1 MHRPLAL
8 VFTLLFAA
16 TAFAQDAPATKPAT
30 RPVASSRIT
39 AVTVYR
45 NTALVTRE
53 VAVPAGRGAVE
64 LVVAPLPASVVP
76 NSLYAE
82 AGDGL
87 RALTVRYRTR
97 ATKENVDEEIRALD
111 QKVTEAQEA
120 IEQLQRETQTVQ
132 QNLQLLDKLE
142 QFSASALSQMNEKGM
157 LNADAV
163 TGLSD
168 YIMAKRGALA
178 ARSVAI
184 GQEVRANQEAAQY
197 LQRQR
202 AEVAGSSD
210 RTVREATV
218 VVDRGGAM
226 GAADG
231 TVRLNYLVNAAG
243 WRPQYKLRADGEG
256 KAVRVEYLAA
266 VSQGT
271 GEDWADVELA
281 LSTARPLLNAAPPE
295 LNALAV
301 VVGGAGEMNTPQQ
314 AQAGP
319 NFNLEQAGKLKQEAK
334 QLRDAADTAYGQR
347 QDVARGNRA
356 YNEAAAAEQTS
367 EYLFA
372 DAKDEADRGKGRS
385 GASAFGGGAGGAG
398 GSGASD
404 DAGPAVTFR
413 LPSRL
418 TVPWRDEEQLL
429 EVARLGMTPD
439 WSYKAVP
446 LLTPNVYRLATLTN
460 PKAAGGASRP
470 ATGSATNAAS
480 AAGGVVLLPGEAAMY
495 LGDDFVGR
503 TNLPLVAVGETFTVG
518 FGVDPQLRA
527 ARQLVD
533 KTSAVQG
540 GNQVRKFE
548 YRLVIESYKAEA
560 AAVQLW
566 DRLPVAEDAD
576 AVNVRLTSPGRELS
590 TDPAY
595 VRLDR
600 PQNLLRWDL
609 SVPAGANGEKA
620 ETVTYQ
626 FEMAYDRN
634 RTIGGFQSK

>member
-8 VFTLLFAA
+8 VFTLFLAA
-16 TAFAQDAPATKPAT
+16 AALAQEAPATRPAT
-30 RPVASSRIT
+30 RPVAASRIT

-82 AGDGL
+82 AGEGL

-111 QKVTEAQEA
+111 QKAEATQKV

-168 YIMAKRGALA
+168 YIMGKRGALA

-184 GQEVRANQEAAQY
+184 GQEVRVNQEAAQY

-301 VVGGAGEMNTPQQ
+301 VVGGNADGAANAAFDSRQGQQGQVAANNELKQQ
-314 AQAGP
+314 A
-319 NFNLEQAGKLKQEAK
+319 KS
-334 QLRDAADTAYGQR
+334 LRDQADTDYGQR
-347 QDVARGNRA
+347 KDVAQGNRA
-356 YNEAAAAEQTS
+356 YNQAAAAEQTS

-372 DAKDEADRGKGRS
+372 DAKDEAGGGRGRAG
-385 GASAFGGGAGGAG
+385 GQAAFGGPGG
-398 GSGASD
+398 SD

-470 ATGSATNAAS
+470 ATDSATNAAS

-548 YRLVIESYKAEA
+548 YRLVVESYKAEA

-609 SVPAGANGEKA
+609 TVPAGANGEKA

>member
-1 MHRPLAL
+1 MHRSLAIAL
-8 VFTLLFAA
+8 TLFL
-16 TAFAQDAPATKPAT
+16 TASALAQSAPATKPAT
-30 RPVASSRIT
+30 RPVAESKVT

-45 NTALVTRE
+45 NTALVTRR
-53 VAVPAGRGAVE
+53 VAVPAGAGAVE

-97 ATKENVDEEIRALD
+97 ATQENVDEEIRALD
-111 QKVTEAQEA
+111 DKAREVQET
-120 IEQLQRETQTVQ
+120 IDRLQRETQTVQ

-142 QFSASALSQMNEKGM
+142 QFTSSALSQMNEKGL

-163 TGLSD
+163 TGLGN
-168 YIMAKRGALA
+168 YIMDKRGALA
-178 ARSVAI
+178 ARAVEIQHEIRDNAEQS
-184 GQEVRANQEAAQY
+184 QY
-197 LQRQR
+197 LQRRR
-202 AEVAGSSD
+202 AEVAGSGD

-218 VVDRGGAM
+218 VVDRGEGID
-226 GAADG
+226 ADG

-243 WRPQYKLRADGEG
+243 WRPQYKLRAGGEG
-256 KAVRVEYLAA
+256 EAVRVEYLAA
-266 VSQGT
+266 VNQGT
-271 GEDWADVELA
+271 GEDWTDVELA

-301 VVGGAGEMNTPQQ
+301 VVGGSGEVNAPQT

-334 QLRDAADTAYGQR
+334 QLRDTADTAYGQR
-347 QDVARGNRA
+347 QDVAKGNRA

-367 EYLFA
+367 EYLFT
-372 DAKDEADRGKGRS
+372 DADEADKGRGGS
-385 GASAFGGGAGGAG
+385 GKLGWAG
-398 GSGASD
+398 GSE

-418 TVPWRDEEQLL
+418 TVPWRDEEQSL
-429 EVARLGMTPD
+429 EVARLQMSPD

-460 PKAAGGASRP
+460 PKAADAAASRP
-470 ATGSATNAAS
+470 ATSPADAT
-480 AAGGVVLLPGEAAMY
+480 GGVVLLPGEATMY

-527 ARQLVD
+527 ARQLVA

-540 GNQVRKFE
+540 GNQVRKFD
-548 YRLVIESYKAEA
+548 YRLVVESYKAEPA
-560 AAVQLW
+560 EVQLW

-576 AVNVRLTSPGRELS
+576 AVNVRLISQSQDLS
-590 TDPAY
+590 ADPAY

-609 SVPAGANGEKA
+609 KLPANANGEKA